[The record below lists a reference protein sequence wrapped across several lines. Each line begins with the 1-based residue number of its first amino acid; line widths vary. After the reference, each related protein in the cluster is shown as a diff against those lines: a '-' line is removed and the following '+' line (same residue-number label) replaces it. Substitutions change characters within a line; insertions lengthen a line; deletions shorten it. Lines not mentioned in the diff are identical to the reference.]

1 VSDRLS
7 HPILLLLLLVGVS
20 RKELM
25 RRWSGL
31 RQILIDAEYVLEE
44 RVENYD
50 PDRKKKVKFGEGVKT
65 FDGSSDEDDGEVWED
80 VEVENDDD
88 GDNE

>member
-1 VSDRLS
+1 MQDRLS
-7 HPILLLLLLVGVS
+7 HPILLSALLVGIS
-20 RKELM
+20 RNEIM

-50 PDRKKKVKFGEGVKT
+50 PTKTRKVKFGDEARS
-65 FDGSSDEDDGEVWED
+65 FDGSADEDDGEIWED
-80 VEVENDDD
+80 VEVDDTEVND
-88 GDNE
+88 E

>member
-1 VSDRLS
+1 M
-7 HPILLLLLLVGVS
+7 LLLLLLGVS
-20 RKELM
+20 RKELI

-50 PDRKKKVKFGEGVKT
+50 PDKKKRVKFGDDVKT

-80 VEVENDDD
+80 VEVENDDN
-88 GDNE
+88 GENE